1 MNNTNLTKKEFMD
14 KFETVKIQAF
24 NIFFANSPYKT
35 GNLRSKIILTYT
47 DSGFVITND
56 VEYME
61 STEEKYGWF
70 KKSMEQAFNYIV
82 REMSI

>member
-1 MNNTNLTKKEFMD
+1 MMNREELMN
-14 KFETVKIQAF
+14 KFESVKMQAF
-24 NIFFANSPYKT
+24 NIFFSNAPHKT
-35 GNLRSKIILTYT
+35 GNLRSKIVLTYT

-61 STEEKYGWF
+61 STETKYGWF